1 MQILRNS
8 NNAGRISRKFLI
20 NYYYQQFFVK
30 IILYGDSGSFHVFFV
45 QLVYVDDF
53 FLVEIMDSQGIALVS
68 VKS

>member
-20 NYYYQQFFVK
+20 NYYYPQFFVK
-30 IILYGDSGSFHVFFV
+30 IILYGDSGSLHIFFV